1 MRVGYPDTMNRQ
13 EASPLKKM
21 DLNDVLGGK
30 DLAGPLKARYT
41 TTGKRDEIEEVEFD
55 GLANAIVDGEGD
67 GGSDSGSGNTK

>member
-41 TTGKRDEIEEVEFD
+41 TSGDKEEIKSVD
-55 GLANAIVDGEGD
+55 LSGLVKAVDAAAGEGD
-67 GGSDSGSGNTK
+67 SDNTTETT